1 MKNRF
6 LKNSLVLAVFICIVL
21 TNSAGTYAVWPNC
34 DKLNENG
41 QFDDLTCAIVDSVE
55 KISNGE
61 KFIKLDNI
69 GYNSEYKLLF
79 FDSSEINGVLSNL
92 TYNKNVDQIIAM
104 KEQELE
110 NSNKAISEGIF
121 SLAIGGTCFS
131 VLRNIYNALNLPN
144 GKKEH
149 GNKPFM
155 QLAANPRLIFQRI
168 QNVAIFI
175 PLAIATGISILLSG
189 LACSVNSYFTNKDL
203 SDFII
208 SSKSE
213 KGNYFLILKMI
224 LNHLEDGDLTINKIL
239 CLSTD
244 IDVKGSSVKILD
256 KKFSKNYSL
265 DEQNKFNES
274 IENLK
279 ENITSIL
286 NQVNE

>member
-149 GNKPFM
+149 GNEAFM

-175 PLAIATGISILLSG
+175 PLAIATGISILISG

-244 IDVKGSSVKILD
+244 IDVKGSAVKILD
-256 KKFSKNYSL
+256 KKVSKNYSL

>member
-41 QFDDLTCAIVDSVE
+41 QFDDITCAIVDSVE

-244 IDVKGSSVKILD
+244 IDVKGSAVKILD
-256 KKFSKNYSL
+256 KKVSKNYSL

-286 NQVNE
+286 NQANE

>member
-6 LKNSLVLAVFICIVL
+6 LKNSLVLAVSICIVL

-175 PLAIATGISILLSG
+175 PLAIATGISILISG
-189 LACSVNSYFTNKDL
+189 LACSVNSYFANKDL

-244 IDVKGSSVKILD
+244 IDVKGSAVKILD
-256 KKFSKNYSL
+256 KKVSKNYSL

>member
-6 LKNSLVLAVFICIVL
+6 LKNSLVLAVSICIVL

-175 PLAIATGISILLSG
+175 PLAIATGISILISG

-213 KGNYFLILKMI
+213 KGNYFLILKMM

-244 IDVKGSSVKILD
+244 IDVKGSAVKILD
-256 KKFSKNYSL
+256 KKVSKNYSL

-286 NQVNE
+286 NQANE